1 MLRHAIEA
9 LDRHDKAPRSF
20 AVRDE
25 NAQAAM
31 VAHVVPVRGEARD
44 ILMQSTGVLILTPV
58 TRPNAP
64 PVELIQSLFD
74 LTPAEAKVARGL
86 AAGDTL
92 EEIATA
98 NNLSRNTIRS
108 QLRGALEKTG
118 SRRQAELV
126 ALLGGFTLRP
136 K

>member
-1 MLRHAIEA
+1 M
-9 LDRHDKAPRSF
+9 
-20 AVRDE
+20 
-25 NAQAAM
+25 
-31 VAHVVPVRGEARD
+31 
-44 ILMQSTGVLILTPV
+44 LILTPV
-58 TRPNAP
+58 ARPNAP

-86 AAGDTL
+86 ASGETL
-92 EEIATA
+92 EEIAAA